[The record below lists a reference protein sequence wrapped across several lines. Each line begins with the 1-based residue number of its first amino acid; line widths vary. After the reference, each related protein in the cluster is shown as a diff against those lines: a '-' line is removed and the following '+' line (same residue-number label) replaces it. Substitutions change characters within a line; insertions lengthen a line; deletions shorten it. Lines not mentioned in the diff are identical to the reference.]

1 MRLEAKRGGSRE
13 GREAALGRLGIP
25 PGRGELGW
33 SSSRAW
39 RQAGD
44 EVMREAFNDRSSDH
58 ARRTAVEFNRRV
70 QKALRLVVWAL

>member
-1 MRLEAKRGGSRE
+1 MRLEWERRRCRE

-25 PGRGELGW
+25 PRRGELAW

-44 EVMREAFNDRSSDH
+44 AVMGEAFNDRSSDH
-58 ARRTAVEFNRRV
+58 ARRTAVEFHRRV
-70 QKALRLVVWAL
+70 RKALRLVVWAL